1 MLISDQWI
9 DSQRICYDLAGPA
22 HHMLGGFQGIASM
35 AGKQKSRPIPEAE
48 YKAAQKQEESQAWA
62 HIAQGADKAASRIGR
77 PSKRTQAI
85 EDEILI
91 RLANGQSLAAICR
104 LDHMPDCAT
113 VIRWTLG
120 ESGSEKAFCIA
131 YNRARASQADV
142 MFDESLAICDD
153 DSKDLIIQEDGS
165 VTANPSAVARSKLRI
180 ETRMRMAGKISQK
193 YAEKSFIGDN
203 AAITINNNSLS
214 IDATSLD
221 GEQRANL
228 RAMLLQARDSKLIE
242 N

>member
-1 MLISDQWI
+1 
-9 DSQRICYDLAGPA
+9 
-22 HHMLGGFQGIASM
+22 M
-35 AGKQKSRPIPEAE
+35 AGRSKLKDKPIPKAE
-48 YKAAQKQEESQAWA
+48 YTAAQTQEESQAWA
-62 HIAQGADKAASRIGR
+62 QIAHDADKAVARIGR

-91 RLANGQSLAAICR
+91 RLSNGQSLAAICR

-120 ESGSEKAFCIA
+120 ENEEEKAFCIA

-142 MFDESLAICDD
+142 LFDAALDICDD
-153 DSKDLIIQEDGS
+153 ESKDLIIQADGS

-193 YAEKSFIGDN
+193 YADKPFIGDGATVN
-203 AAITINNNSLS
+203 VTNNSLTVS
-214 IDATSLD
+214 GADLSAD
-221 GEQRANL
+221 QRSAL
-228 RAMLLQARDSKLIE
+228 RQMLLQARDGKTIDG
-242 N
+242 

>member
-1 MLISDQWI
+1 
-9 DSQRICYDLAGPA
+9 
-22 HHMLGGFQGIASM
+22 M
-35 AGKQKSRPIPEAE
+35 AGRSKSKEKPIPKAE
-48 YKAAQKQEESQAWA
+48 YIAAQTQEEAGLWKQIA
-62 HIAQGADKAASRIGR
+62 HDADKAVARIGR

-113 VIRWTLG
+113 VLRWTAG
-120 ESGSEKAFCIA
+120 ESQEEKAFCIA

-142 MFDESLAICDD
+142 LFDESLTICDD
-153 DSKDLIIQEDGS
+153 DSKDLIYQEDGG

-180 ETRMRMAGKISQK
+180 ETRFRMAGKISQK
-193 YAEKSFIGDN
+193 YADKPFIGDH

-214 IDATSLD
+214 IDAASL
-221 GEQRANL
+221 GTEQRAAL
-228 RAMLLQARDSKLIE
+228 RHALISARDHKIID

>member
-1 MLISDQWI
+1 
-9 DSQRICYDLAGPA
+9 
-22 HHMLGGFQGIASM
+22 M
-35 AGKQKSRPIPEAE
+35 AGKQEHKPIPKAE
-48 YKAAQKQEESQAWA
+48 YMAAQTQEETELWA
-62 HIAQGADKAASRIGR
+62 QIAQDADKAVTKLGR

-85 EDEILI
+85 EDEILV

-113 VIRWTLG
+113 VIRWTHG
-120 ESGSEKAFCIA
+120 GSEGEKAFCVA

-142 MFDESLAICDD
+142 LFDSSLDICDD

-193 YAEKSFIGDN
+193 YADKPFIGEG

-214 IDATSLD
+214 IDAHSLD
-221 GEQRANL
+221 SDQRNNL

-242 N
+242 Q

>member
-1 MLISDQWI
+1 
-9 DSQRICYDLAGPA
+9 
-22 HHMLGGFQGIASM
+22 M
-35 AGKQKSRPIPEAE
+35 ARKQQQKPIPKAE
-48 YKAAQKQEESQAWA
+48 YIAEQTQEESKAWIQIS
-62 HIAQGADKAASRIGR
+62 HDADKAVARIGR

-113 VIRWTLG
+113 VIRWTAG
-120 ESGSEKAFCIA
+120 ESVGEQAFCIA

-142 MFDESLAICDD
+142 LFDSALDISDD
-153 DSKDLIIQEDGS
+153 ESKDLIIQEDGS
-165 VTANPSAVARSKLRI
+165 ITANPSAVARSKLRI

-193 YAEKSFIGDN
+193 YADKPFIGDH
-203 AAITINNNSLS
+203 AAITINQNHMS
-214 IDATSLD
+214 IDGHSMAQ
-221 GEQRANL
+221 EQRDSL
-228 RAMLLQARDSKLIE
+228 RAILISARDHKIID